1 MAKQVYTTGQILTAA
16 QMTTL
21 QANDYNQTVSA
32 KTASYTLVAADA
44 GTRITMSNAGAT
56 AITVNTA
63 VFTAG
68 DTLEITNIGAGVCT
82 VTAGTATVST
92 SSTLA
97 LKQYDSGQLYFSST
111 GVAIFFASDAADSPL
126 TTKGD
131 LFTFSTTNDR
141 LAVGSNGETL
151 VADSSTST
159 GLRYQGTMA
168 AGKNAMINGGF
179 DIWQRGTSFASSNSS
194 TNYTTDRWNFYRGV
208 VTGGTVSRQTSGLT
222 GFQYAARVQRDSGN
236 TSTDTLYFMQNV
248 DTATATPFAGKTV
261 TLSYYARAG
270 ANFSPGSSS
279 MGVQI
284 YTGTGTDQNV
294 LGTYTGINLL
304 LDVNQAITT
313 TWTRYSHTV
322 AIASTV
328 TEFCPRFLM
337 APTGTAGAA
346 DYFEIAGVQLEV
358 GSVATNF
365 TRAGGTIQGEL
376 AACQRYYFRATSN
389 SANNQVYAGG
399 FAASTTTILA
409 PLVLPVQMRTT
420 PTTIGYSNVRGS
432 DETTDLTPSALVAN
446 SRTNAN
452 LLQLQLTVT
461 GATAF
466 RPYFVIGSGTAGYID
481 ISAEL

>member
-1 MAKQVYTTGQILTAA
+1 MATGRVPTT
-16 QMTTL
+16 
-21 QANDYNQTVSA
+21 AN
-32 KTASYTLVAADA
+32 
-44 GTRITMSNAGAT
+44 
-56 AITVNTA
+56 
-63 VFTAG
+63 
-68 DTLEITNIGAGVCT
+68 
-82 VTAGTATVST
+82 
-92 SSTLA
+92 
-97 LKQYDSGQLYFSST
+97 
-111 GVAIFFASDAADSPL
+111 SPL
-126 TTKGD
+126 TAKGD
-131 LFTFSTTNDR
+131 LFGYSTTQAR
-141 LAVGSNGETL
+141 VAVGSDGETI

-236 TSTDTLYFMQNV
+236 TSTDALYLMQNV

-304 LDVNQAITT
+304 LDVNQSITT

-337 APTGTAGAA
+337 SPTGTAGAA

-365 TRAGGTIQGEL
+365 TRAGGTIQGETS
-376 AACQRYYFRATSN
+376 ACQRYYVKIGGSAAYETIGLGSAWSTTRVGIQIKLPTTMRIAPSSVDYALPLELSDSVTGYAVTTASMTNAGKDVAVFRAD
-389 SANNQVYAGG
+389 V
-399 FAASTTTILA
+399 AS
-409 PLVLPVQMRTT
+409 
-420 PTTIGYSNVRGS
+420 G
-432 DETTDLTPSALVAN
+432 LT
-446 SRTNAN
+446 
-452 LLQLQLTVT
+452 Q
-461 GATAF
+461 F
-466 RPYFVIGSGTAGYID
+466 RPYSLTTNNSTSAYVAF
-481 ISAEL
+481 SAEL